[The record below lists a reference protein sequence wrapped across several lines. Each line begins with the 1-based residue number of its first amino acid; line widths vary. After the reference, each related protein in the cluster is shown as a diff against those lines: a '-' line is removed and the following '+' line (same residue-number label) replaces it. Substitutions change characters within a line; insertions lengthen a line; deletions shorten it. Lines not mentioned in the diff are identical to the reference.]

1 VPTGNFG
8 DIFAGYIAKRM
19 GLPIRRL
26 ILATNENDILS
37 RFITQGDYSTAQV
50 VPTPSPSMDIQLAS
64 NFERYLFYLF
74 DQDSSRVRQAM
85 DELATKG
92 ELQVGPELMDRV
104 AKDFLAGSATRQE
117 TLDTIRD
124 FHRATGYILD
134 PHTAVGVKVGKELTG
149 GDFPLICLAT
159 AHPAK
164 FGEAV
169 QQAIGQDPILPPQFQ
184 GIENKPQRC
193 EIIDA
198 DTRAIKD
205 YMAKHALL

>member
-1 VPTGNFG
+1 
-8 DIFAGYIAKRM
+8 
-19 GLPIRRL
+19 
-26 ILATNENDILS
+26 
-37 RFITQGDYSTAQV
+37 
-50 VPTPSPSMDIQLAS
+50 MDIQLAS